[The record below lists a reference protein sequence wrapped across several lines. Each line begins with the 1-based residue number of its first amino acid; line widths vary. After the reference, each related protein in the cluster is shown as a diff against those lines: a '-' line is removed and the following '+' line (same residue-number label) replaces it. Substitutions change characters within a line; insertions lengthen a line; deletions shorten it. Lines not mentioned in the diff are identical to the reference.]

1 MPEVWNYP
9 TPEKEEKSRFPG
21 KIYLKPGCNLQEY
34 AQQAAYQA
42 LEQKQADSV
51 SIILM
56 RPGNGEILAMVN
68 VPEYDLNDPFNLKKS
83 TKWHVTAGNSG

>member
-21 KIYLKPGCNLQEY
+21 KSNLKPGCKPAGVCTAGGLPGT
-34 AQQAAYQA
+34 
-42 LEQKQADSV
+42 EQKQADSV

-68 VPEYDLNDPFNLKKS
+68 VPEYDLNDPFNLKKYE
-83 TKWHVTAGNSG
+83 WHVTAGNSG